1 MLVGF
6 TLLLALALGAALRT
20 LPSTRSQTAA
30 AATAAT
36 HLSSSAT
43 LAISRGLGADL
54 PQFRVSRAGGGYAAR
69 NPRQHLRLS
78 FDGAG
83 ARIAASA
90 GAHASIALQAIGS
103 GAALDPVGRAQP
115 LARGNRVEYRRGAAS
130 EWFAN
135 GPAGLEQGFTIAR
148 RPTGA
153 VGGELTLALG
163 VSGTLTARPGAAG
176 GLVLAG
182 AGGKALLRYGDLSVS
197 DATGRSLPAHM
208 TAAHGRILIGVD
220 TRGARYPLRVDP
232 LLNQVGELYSSIGA
246 KEDELGEAVAA
257 SGATVVVGNPEINNA
272 SSARNGSAYVFTE
285 GPGGWATA
293 TQAAKLVPKTQQT
306 KEERFGASVAISGK
320 TIVVGAPG
328 RESGSGVDAGS
339 ADIFVEPTHGWGA
352 EPVQHQAVELIN
364 SEDVA
369 EYEFGK
375 SVTVSGETIVVGAP
389 LYRNYEHTVT
399 PAADGAAFVFLE
411 PAGGWGAEK
420 HEPESQTATIVPH
433 EAEVEGTIGHFG
445 ESVAIGQ
452 DGAEQTV
459 AVGAP
464 GEPVGTEPGRY
475 QRGVVFLLNRPAGG
489 WAGALYPNSHLTASN
504 GTEFAKL
511 GESVAISGSTLAAGA
526 TRAEVGGVEQGATY
540 VFTKPA
546 GGWTASSEQTQAA
559 ELTSPGGSEF
569 DEFGKAVA
577 VEGSTVAVA
586 SRSQPIFLFTM
597 PAAGWS
603 GEQRPTAEFYP
614 ANRTAT
620 ATGIGGVGISG
631 GEILAGNIA
640 ATPPE
645 EKGSEKY
652 AGAVDVVPF
661 APLVTT
667 GESSGTTETT
677 ASVAGVVDPD
687 QTEVKS
693 CSIEYG
699 TTTSYG
705 EQSACSPE
713 PTNGVAPVDVS
724 AALSGLA
731 AGTTYHYRVVAAN
744 VVDTSYGEDATFTT
758 VTAATHEKPTQT
770 TGSTGGSPPATTTS
784 SSTSSSSSA
793 ASTSTTPGVASTS
806 HAIEEVLLGCSN
818 SQLVLN
824 DVYIDGGHVAISGS
838 AAKSFVGKKVKI
850 VFNERKQ
857 VATATVAANGQ
868 YSTTA
873 PLPPA
878 KIREALT
885 TRYSAEIGKLR
896 SLHLKLTRRLLLEPP
911 TASGT
916 TVTLAGQITLPLT
929 KPVAPVIVEE
939 QLECGKTTIA
949 KTFTPPAS
957 GRFHVTV
964 TVPADAR
971 AGIFTLK
978 SKVAANAH
986 SLHRGFTTY
995 SLPLPVSLG

>member
-1 MLVGF
+1 MLLG
-6 TLLLALALGAALRT
+6 LALILALVVGVGLRT
-20 LPSTRSQTAA
+20 LPGGQSEKLASGSAKSAVPT
-30 AATAAT
+30 
-36 HLSSSAT
+36 LAT
-43 LAISRGLGADL
+43 LAISRGIGADL
-54 PQFRVSRAGGGYAAR
+54 PQFRVTHSVAGYVAS
-69 NPRQHLRLS
+69 NPRQHLRMS
-78 FDGAG
+78 FDDSGATIATSAD
-83 ARIAASA
+83 ARAR
-90 GAHASIALQAIGS
+90 IALQAIGS
-103 GAALDPVGRAQP
+103 GTMLRPVGSGRP
-115 LARGNRVEYRRGAAS
+115 LIRGNRVEYRRGMAT

-148 RPTGA
+148 RPIA
-153 VGGELTLALG
+153 VAGGMLTLVLG
-163 VSGTLTARPGAAG
+163 VSGTLTVRSGADG
-176 GLVLAG
+176 GLVLVG
-182 AGGKALLRYGDLSVS
+182 AGGKALLRYDDLSVS
-197 DATGRSLPAHM
+197 DASGRSLPAHM
-208 TAAHGRILIGVD
+208 TVAHGRIIIGVD
-220 TRGARYPLRVDP
+220 ARGARYPLTVDP
-232 LLNQVGELYSSIGA
+232 LLNQIGELYSSVGV

-257 SGATVVVGNPEINNA
+257 SGETVVVGDAEINN
-272 SSARNGSAYVFTE
+272 SSSFRNGSAYVFTE
-285 GPGGWATA
+285 GPSGWATT
-293 TQAAKLVPKTQQT
+293 TQTAKLVPKTQQT
-306 KEERFGASVAISGK
+306 KEEHFGASVAISGK

-328 RESGSGVDAGS
+328 RESGSGVDAG
-339 ADIFVEPTHGWGA
+339 AAYVFVEPVHGWGA

-369 EYEFGK
+369 EYSFGQ
-375 SVTVSGETIVVGAP
+375 SVAISGETIVVGAP

-399 PAADGAAFVFLE
+399 PAADGAAFIFLQ
-411 PAGGWGAEK
+411 PAGGWAAEK
-420 HEPESQTATIVPH
+420 HEPESQTATLVPH
-433 EAEVEGTIGHFG
+433 EEEVEGAIGHFG

-452 DGAEQTV
+452 DGAGQTV

-464 GEPVGTEPGRY
+464 GEPAGTEPSKY
-475 QRGVVFLLNRPAGG
+475 QRGVVFLFDRPAGG
-489 WAGALYPNSHLTASN
+489 WAGALYPNSRLTASN

-511 GESVAISGSTLAAGA
+511 GESVSISGNTLAVGA
-526 TRAEVGGVEQGATY
+526 TRAKVGGVEQGATY
-540 VFTKPA
+540 VFTEPA

-569 DEFGKAVA
+569 DQLGKAVA
-577 VEGSTVAVA
+577 VAGSTVAVA
-586 SRSQPIFLFTM
+586 GSAQPIFLFTM

-603 GEQRPTAEFYP
+603 GELRPTTEYYP

-620 ATGIGGVGISG
+620 ATGLQGVGISG

-667 GESSGTTETT
+667 GESSGVTETT
-677 ASVAGVVDPD
+677 ATVAGTVDPD

-705 EQSACSPE
+705 AQTACSPE
-713 PTNGVAPVDVS
+713 PTTGVTPVDVGAS
-724 AALSGLA
+724 LSGLA
-731 AGTTYHYRVVAAN
+731 SGTVYHYRVLAAN
-744 VVDTSYGEDATFTT
+744 SVDTSYGEDETFTT
-758 VTAATHEKPTQT
+758 ATHEVSAKT
-770 TGSTGGSPPATTTS
+770 TGSTGGSSNS
-784 SSTSSSSSA
+784 SSTSSSSTSSTGIGSSPGI
-793 ASTSTTPGVASTS
+793 ASTPK
-806 HAIEEVLLGCSN
+806 AIEEVLLGCSK

-838 AAKSFVGKKVKI
+838 TAKSLIGKKVKI
-850 VFNERKQ
+850 LFNERKQ
-857 VATATVAANGQ
+857 VATATVRPNGQ

-896 SLHLKLTRRLLLEPP
+896 SLHLKLTRRLLLDPP

-916 TVTLAGQITLPLT
+916 TVTLAGQLTLPLT
-929 KPVAPVIVEE
+929 KPIAPVIVEE

-949 KTFTPPAS
+949 KKFTPPAS
-957 GRFHVTV
+957 GRFDVKV
-964 TVPADAR
+964 TVPTDAR

-978 SKVAANAH
+978 SKVAANTH
-986 SLHRGFTTY
+986 SLHHGFTTY